1 MKDHQK
7 QSLVSTFGKD
17 DLMANHTKNT
27 KVYTK
32 AQIIQLIAKRVRIRR
47 SLVQK
52 IYEGFEDEIR
62 ELLASANDA
71 ADVSLRLF
79 EGISIDGRYL
89 APKDKVNNLTGEK
102 IKTMEKIRAK
112 AKITRH
118 YNEKLSSNDDEQP

>member
-1 MKDHQK
+1 
-7 QSLVSTFGKD
+7 
-17 DLMANHTKNT
+17 MADKNT

-32 AQIIQLIAKRVRIRR
+32 AQMIQMIARRVRIRR

-62 ELLASANDA
+62 ELLASANDD

-79 EGISIDGRYL
+79 EGISIDGHYL

>member
-1 MKDHQK
+1 MKTTSFLFFRHR
-7 QSLVSTFGKD
+7 KD
-17 DLMANHTKNT
+17 GLMANYTKNT

-32 AQIIQLIAKRVRIRR
+32 AQMIQLIAKRVRIRR

-62 ELLASANDA
+62 ELLSSASND

-79 EGISIDGRYL
+79 EGITIDGHYL
-89 APKDKVNNLTGEK
+89 APRDKVNNLTGEK
-102 IKTMEKIRAK
+102 IRTTEKIRAK

-118 YNEKLSSNDDEQP
+118 YSEKLLGGDDEKS

>member
-1 MKDHQK
+1 
-7 QSLVSTFGKD
+7 
-17 DLMANHTKNT
+17 MANHTKNT

-62 ELLASANDA
+62 ELLSSASDES
-71 ADVSLRLF
+71 DVSLRLF
-79 EGISIDGRYL
+79 EGITIDGHYL

-118 YNEKLSSNDDEQP
+118 YNEKLSSNDDEQS

>member
-7 QSLVSTFGKD
+7 QSLVSTFRKD
-17 DLMANHTKNT
+17 DLMADYTKNT

-79 EGISIDGRYL
+79 EGITIDGHYL
-89 APKDKVNNLTGEK
+89 VPKEKVNNLTGEK